1 METMLRTKLLRRV
14 QCALLTMVVLPLGC
28 APELETAKATPVPE
42 VTVAAPQSL
51 EIRDYEYFTG
61 RIEATS
67 EVEIRAR
74 VRGHLMK
81 LNFQPGTEIAEGAV
95 LAEVDARPYQAE
107 LDKTKAQVGEA
118 QARLSRLEGTFQR
131 MSAAREKGAV
141 SEEDFQKSLGEKN
154 EAAAA
159 VELAKAAESLA
170 QLNLDYCLVKS
181 PIAGRVGDRLV
192 DEGNLINDGLQ
203 GATLLTKVVAVDPVQ
218 VAFDMDENTLQKL
231 QQAVRDGK
239 LKSQEEL
246 AVPLEV
252 GLPIHNGQY
261 PVPGILRFVDNQI
274 DSKTGTIR
282 LKAECAN
289 PKPETGGR
297 LLTPGMFVRV
307 RIPIGDARTA
317 MIIPESALGSDQGTR
332 YLFVVGDD
340 NKAVR
345 LNAQVGLQLGELR
358 EVLSVQIPGKAE
370 SRSLQTSDRIIIR
383 GLQRV
388 RSGAEVTIP
397 Q

>member
-1 METMLRTKLLRRV
+1 METIMRTRHLRTL
-14 QCALLTMVVLPLGC
+14 QYALLSIVLIPSGC
-28 APELETAKATPVPE
+28 APEPETAKAIPVPE
-42 VTVAAPQSL
+42 VTVASPQSL
-51 EIRDYEYFTG
+51 EIRDYQYFTG

-74 VRGHLMK
+74 VRGHLTK

-118 QARLSRLEGTFQR
+118 QARLSRLDGTFQR

-170 QLNLDYCLVKS
+170 QLNLDYCQVKS

-203 GATLLTKVVAVDPVQ
+203 GATLLTRVVAVDPVQ

-239 LKSQEEL
+239 LKSQDEL
-246 AVPLEV
+246 AVPLEI

-261 PVPGILRFVDNQI
+261 PVLGILRFVDNQI
-274 DSKTGTIR
+274 DAKTGTIR
-282 LKAECAN
+282 LKAECPN

-297 LLTPGMFVRV
+297 LLTPGMFVRA

-317 MIIPESALGSDQGTR
+317 LMIPESALGSDQGTR

-340 NKAVR
+340 KKALR
-345 LNAQVGLQLGELR
+345 MNAQVGLQQGELR
-358 EVLSVQIPGKAE
+358 EILSVQLPGNKE
-370 SRSLQTSDRIIIR
+370 TRSLQSSDRVIVR

-388 RSGAEVTIP
+388 RSGAEVAIP
-397 Q
+397 E

>member
-1 METMLRTKLLRRV
+1 MKSKARTRIV
-14 QCALLTMVVLPLGC
+14 QRLMVLPLLAPLVMFGC
-28 APELETAKATPVPE
+28 APEPETSKSAPIPE
-42 VTVAAPQSL
+42 VTVTTPESL

-61 RIEATS
+61 RVEATS

-74 VRGHLMK
+74 VRGHLVK

-95 LAEVDARPYQAE
+95 LAEVDVRPYQAE

-118 QARLSRLEGTFQR
+118 QARLSRLDGTFQR

-159 VELAKAAESLA
+159 LDLAKAAESLA
-170 QLNLDYCLVKS
+170 QLNVDYCQVKS

-203 GATLLTKVVAVDPVQ
+203 GATLLTRVVAVDPVQ
-218 VAFDMDENTLQKL
+218 IAFDMDENTLQKL

-252 GLPIHNGQY
+252 GLPIHNGEY
-261 PVPGILRFVDNQI
+261 PVAGILRFVDNQI

-307 RIPIGDARTA
+307 RIPIGDARSA
-317 MIIPESALGSDQGTR
+317 MMIPESALGSDQGTR
-332 YLFVVGDD
+332 FLFVVGDD
-340 NKAVR
+340 KKAVR
-345 LNAQVGLQLGELR
+345 LNAQVGLQQGELR
-358 EVLSVQIPGKAE
+358 EILSVQVPGIKE
-370 SRSLQTSDRIIIR
+370 TRPLQSSDRVIVR

-388 RSGAEVTIP
+388 RSGAEVAIP
-397 Q
+397 